1 MVMKRYLNQITA
13 DEAVTIIKSVP
24 PHCSSRRIPVV
35 DAVGHRLSASL
46 FAQYSVPEVPVSA
59 MDGFAVRSSE
69 TVGAGDQTPVVLR
82 VFSRVNTGNVIP
94 GEFDAVVRVED
105 AWFEGEDPHEIT
117 VRKSVNPGTNVRPAG
132 EDIKEGQLIL
142 PAGTVIR
149 PFDVGAIAAYG
160 ITYVNVSRVSVGILP
175 TGTELIEPGTKPRP
189 GQVVESNTVMA
200 EAYLRQFGVDV
211 VRYPPVVDDPI
222 LIRGALERVL
232 AENDVVIVSA
242 GSSAGTK
249 DFTASVIEEM
259 GKLLFHG
266 VAMKPAKP
274 AMFGVIEGKPV
285 FGLPGY
291 PLSAQTV
298 LRLFVRELLE
308 NWGWTGPAQ
317 EFVQVKLGDSISSEG
332 GIDEFSLHAAAR
344 LGDRYVVIPQ
354 SRGASVQMT
363 GVRSNVVIRI
373 PFGVEGFEAGEEAP
387 ALLTVPR
394 EELERT
400 VLIAGV
406 YDPVLDVLAE
416 TAMSANVRVRCG
428 NFSGLSGLLLLMKNC
443 CHAVCITDE
452 ADLGVLGDLK
462 VLVRPLGQNSERSA
476 VRIVFREEM
485 ENDPLMQK
493 LFLVMDAVN
502 SGSN

>member
-132 EDIKEGQLIL
+132 EDIKKGQLIL

-160 ITYVNVSRVSVGILP
+160 ITHVNVSRVSVGILP

-200 EAYLRQFGVDV
+200 
-211 VRYPPVVDDPI
+211 
-222 LIRGALERVL
+222 
-232 AENDVVIVSA
+232 
-242 GSSAGTK
+242 
-249 DFTASVIEEM
+249 
-259 GKLLFHG
+259 
-266 VAMKPAKP
+266 
-274 AMFGVIEGKPV
+274 
-285 FGLPGY
+285 
-291 PLSAQTV
+291 
-298 LRLFVRELLE
+298 
-308 NWGWTGPAQ
+308 
-317 EFVQVKLGDSISSEG
+317 
-332 GIDEFSLHAAAR
+332 
-344 LGDRYVVIPQ
+344 
-354 SRGASVQMT
+354 
-363 GVRSNVVIRI
+363 
-373 PFGVEGFEAGEEAP
+373 
-387 ALLTVPR
+387 
-394 EELERT
+394 
-400 VLIAGV
+400 
-406 YDPVLDVLAE
+406 
-416 TAMSANVRVRCG
+416 
-428 NFSGLSGLLLLMKNC
+428 
-443 CHAVCITDE
+443 
-452 ADLGVLGDLK
+452 
-462 VLVRPLGQNSERSA
+462 
-476 VRIVFREEM
+476 
-485 ENDPLMQK
+485 
-493 LFLVMDAVN
+493 
-502 SGSN
+502 